1 MTNISDVA
9 DEVARRLEKLGFEI
23 FDSDDVLEA
32 LESVVFVSVTPQK
45 YDGEVTTADHVLNS
59 PAIHESD
66 KGIYFIQTRLTHSVQ
81 NANGDL
87 IEDEED
93 DAEEE
98 DASAVETE
106 REVT

>member
-1 MTNISDVA
+1 MPNISDVA

-45 YDGEVTTADHVLNS
+45 YDGEVATADQVLNS

-66 KGIYFIQTRLTHSVQ
+66 KGIYFIQTRLTHPVQ
-81 NANGDL
+81 NTDGDL
-87 IEDEED
+87 VDDEADDEED
-93 DAEEE
+93 EDAECEN
-98 DASAVETE
+98 E